1 MNNNNWLYPFPNAMN
16 PQLYQYNLE
25 LKNLENRI
33 YNLEVEVNKI
43 KNSLQMSNK
52 KDNDYS
58 SSYKPNTYNMM

>member
-1 MNNNNWLYPFPNAMN
+1 MNNNNWPYPFPNAMN

-43 KNSLQMSNK
+43 KNSLQISNK

-58 SSYKPNTYNMM
+58 SNYKPNTYNMM

>member
-1 MNNNNWLYPFPNAMN
+1 MNNNNWPYPFPNAMN

-43 KNSLQMSNK
+43 KNSLQISNK
-52 KDNDYS
+52 KDNDQIL
-58 SSYKPNTYNMM
+58 TT

>member
-1 MNNNNWLYPFPNAMN
+1 MNNNNWPYPFPNAMN

-43 KNSLQMSNK
+43 KNSLQISNK
-52 KDNDYS
+52 KDKKN
-58 SSYKPNTYNMM
+58 KNILFT

>member
-1 MNNNNWLYPFPNAMN
+1 MN

-58 SSYKPNTYNMM
+58 SNYKPNTYNMM